1 IADLP
6 LFAHREFTV
15 MAEKYSI
22 QQVFICPPNACEDT
36 IKRVAQQTQ
45 GYTYLVSR
53 SGVTGV
59 ENQQSAGN
67 LKTLVE
73 RLKAYQAPP
82 ILQGFGISQ
91 PQQVSDVLK
100 MGVNGAISGSATVQI
115 IEKYRHD
122 PQACLAEL
130 AQFTQKM
137 KQATA

>member
-1 IADLP
+1 
-6 LFAHREFTV
+6 
-15 MAEKYSI
+15 
-22 QQVFICPPNACEDT
+22 
-36 IKRVAQQTQ
+36 
-45 GYTYLVSR
+45 
-53 SGVTGV
+53 
-59 ENQQSAGN
+59 
-67 LKTLVE
+67 
-73 RLKAYQAPP
+73 
-82 ILQGFGISQ
+82 LQGFGISQ